1 MGKGVIDADDP
12 HALFTAGLRAQDY
25 PQGSWARPTSWCASA
40 TTSSSGRPRT
50 GTPAATGAI
59 ICIDTVAAEVDEH
72 YVPDVELTGE
82 IAHDPDPPR
91 KPGLGQ
97 AAGTAGGAAL
107 PRAPAAG
114 ARAGLRRRL
123 PGEAAAGAAR
133 PARGDGPR
141 RRPHLGRRR
150 AQALGL
156 APLAGAPA
164 EHRPDLERRRRDGL
178 RRAGGDRR
186 QARAPAGAARR
197 HHLRRRRLPDERP
210 GARDRQAARA
220 RDREPR
226 VDGQRVRRHRAAP
239 DAQVRA
245 AGRHEVHEPRPGR
258 AGGVVRA
265 PGAAGRVGR
274 GARAHAA
281 AGVRARHVVVVEIP
295 IDYRENARFSERIG
309 DIRRV
314 EEGVA

>member
-1 MGKGVIDADDP
+1 MGSRTILTHLGNLVSAKPPARLAAP
-12 HALFTAGLRAQDY
+12 PTA
-25 PQGSWARPTSWCASA
+25 
-40 TTSSSGRPRT
+40 SSCG
-50 GTPAATGAI
+50 
-59 ICIDTVAAEVDEH
+59 
-72 YVPDVELTGE
+72 
-82 IAHDPDPPR
+82 
-91 KPGLGQ
+91 
-97 AAGTAGGAAL
+97 
-107 PRAPAAG
+107 G
-114 ARAGLRRRL
+114 ARAGLRRRFPVKPQRVL
-123 PGEAAAGAAR
+123 RDLREVMGA
-133 PARGDGPR
+133 R

-164 EHRPDLERRRRDGL
+164 EHRPDLERRRSDGL

-226 VDGQRVRRHRAAP
+226 VDGQRVRGHRAPP

-265 PGAAGRVGR
+265 PGASGRVGR

-281 AGVRARHVVVVEIP
+281 AGVRARHVVRGRIP